1 MSNMKKIALMV
12 ASTIAFVTMASA
24 TALADSTE
32 PPSPTNIVEG
42 AGGAAGNGGADAT
55 AFTGGD
61 TLTAAIVVV
70 ALVAAGLLALWIAR
84 RRATQA
90 S

>member
-1 MSNMKKIALMV
+1 MKKIAVMV

-24 TALADSTE
+24 TALADYTE
-32 PPSPTNIVEG
+32 SPPPENVVEG
-42 AGGAAGNGGADAT
+42 AGGVAGNGGADAT

-61 TLTAAIVVV
+61 TSTAAIVVV
-70 ALVAAGLLALWIAR
+70 ALLAAGLLALWIAR
-84 RRATQA
+84 RRVAQA